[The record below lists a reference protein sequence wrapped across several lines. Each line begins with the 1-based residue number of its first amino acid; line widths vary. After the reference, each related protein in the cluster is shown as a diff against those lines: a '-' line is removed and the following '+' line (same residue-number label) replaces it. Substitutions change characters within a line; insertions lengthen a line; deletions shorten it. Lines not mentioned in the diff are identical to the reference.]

1 MYDIVFCSLPIVWID
16 QIYSAPATLKGV
28 VNFAGFNARTYDFGM
43 ELYKKCDQDANKFT
57 QVQKYFI
64 SSNKT
69 LAIEDQI
76 ILDQWYDHVIDTL
89 VNVNTRYIGLS
100 VFSLWTH
107 KATLE
112 ILLRL
117 KQLGL
122 THKVVLGGRG
132 LKTGIHDSIIDRL
145 PNPNINDKI
154 QWFGD
159 VLKSKQLVEH
169 VVIGDGEDAIV
180 EFLTTNS
187 LSQKVYTTQGF
198 DFPMADYED
207 YNFDDYLW
215 VGQPSL
221 QIKSSQGCVRNCD
234 FCDIKVQFGNY
245 QFKDGNQLAEEMI
258 HLQNKFGINK
268 FTLVDSL
275 SNGSM
280 KHFNQF
286 ITRLSEHNQLVNDPI
301 VWNGQYI
308 CRDNR
313 HTANI
318 DEYYRKLKLS
328 GAEGL
333 TIGAESGSNHVL
345 KAMNKKS
352 SVEAL
357 FFELEKFK
365 QNNIVCSL
373 LTFCGH
379 WSERPQD
386 FVDHCNMLINLVPY
400 AVHGTLSGIILGGPA
415 EILHGTPA
423 WHNSNVIKHKLYY
436 GNLWVDES
444 NPGNTLKVRTQRRMV
459 IHKLAKLLNLPML
472 SEGEFL
478 HEFANFSLNRINEIN
493 SFYTIYSSSTSDHI
507 QDIDKFIYNLFD
519 YKTVNLKLEVEAN
532 STSSDP
538 NFLLCINQTVLYDGL
553 LSQGSHVLE
562 YTVPADGN
570 NTLSMTLTNKSP
582 TDTELDSM
590 GAIVKDKN
598 IKIKSLSINNL
609 SITDNPA
616 HYYKFFSSDGLYFN
630 DQSLTLCFSMPFV
643 LWYSANVV
651 SDSHWHQ
658 TDLRNNAQT
667 IVSEEEAYLRLE
679 SVLDKLQV

>member
-1 MYDIVFCSLPIVWID
+1 MYDIVFCSIPIVWID

-28 VNFAGFNARTYDFGM
+28 VNFAGFNSRTYDFGVD
-43 ELYKKCDQDANKFT
+43 LYKQCNNDVNKFT
-57 QVQKYFI
+57 QIQKYFI
-64 SSNKT
+64 SSNET
-69 LAIEDQI
+69 LSIENQI

-89 VNVNTRYIGLS
+89 VNVDTRYIGIS

-112 ILLRL
+112 ILLKL

-132 LKTGIHDSIIDRL
+132 LKTGIHDSVIDQL

-159 VLKSKQLVEH
+159 VLKSKKLVEH

-180 EFLTTNS
+180 EFLTNHS

-198 DFPMADYED
+198 DFPLADYED
-207 YNFDDYLW
+207 YDFDDYLW

-234 FCDIKVQFGNY
+234 FCDIKAQFGNY
-245 QFKDGNQLAEEMI
+245 QFKDGTQLAEEMI
-258 HLQNKFGINK
+258 YLQNKFGINK
-268 FTLVDSL
+268 FVLVDSL

-280 KHFNQF
+280 KHFDQF
-286 ITRLSEHNQLVNDPI
+286 ITKLSKHNQQAKNLI
-301 VWNGQYI
+301 IWTGQYI
-308 CRDNR
+308 CRDYRN
-313 HTANI
+313 TANV

-333 TIGAESGSNHVL
+333 TIGAESGSNYVL

-357 FFELEKFK
+357 FFELEKFR
-365 QNNIVCSL
+365 QNNINCSL

-379 WSERPQD
+379 WNERPQD

-400 AVHGTLSGIILGGPA
+400 AVHGTLNGIALGGPA

-423 WHNSNVIKHKLYY
+423 WHNDNIVKHKIYY
-436 GNLWVDES
+436 GNLWVEQS
-444 NPGNTLKVRTQRRMV
+444 NRGNTYKVRIRRRMI
-459 IHKLAKLLNLPML
+459 IHKLAKLLKLPIWT
-472 SEGEFL
+472 EGEFF
-478 HEFANFSLNRINEIN
+478 HEFANFAQHRIDEIN
-493 SFYTIYSSSTSDHI
+493 SFYTTHSLDTSDDIKNIDQFIHQLFDHKNIQVKLEVVANSSTSDPVL
-507 QDIDKFIYNLFD
+507 Y
-519 YKTVNLKLEVEAN
+519 
-532 STSSDP
+532 
-538 NFLLCINQTVLYDGL
+538 LCMNQTVLYNNYLTEGN
-553 LSQGSHVLE
+553 HVLE
-562 YTVPADGN
+562 YTIPASDI
-570 NTLSMTLTNKSP
+570 NTLSMSMTNKHP
-582 TDTELDSM
+582 NDTVV
-590 GAIVKDKN
+590 GADGNIVKDKN

-609 SITDNPA
+609 SLTDNTA

-630 DQSLTLCFSMPFV
+630 DQSLTLNFTNPFV
-643 LWYSANVV
+643 LWYSKNVV
-651 SDSHWHQ
+651 SDSHWDQ
-658 TDLRNNAQT
+658 ADSRNNTQVL
-667 IVSEEEAYLRLE
+667 VSDEQAYQKLE
-679 SVLDKLQV
+679 LLLDNLLV